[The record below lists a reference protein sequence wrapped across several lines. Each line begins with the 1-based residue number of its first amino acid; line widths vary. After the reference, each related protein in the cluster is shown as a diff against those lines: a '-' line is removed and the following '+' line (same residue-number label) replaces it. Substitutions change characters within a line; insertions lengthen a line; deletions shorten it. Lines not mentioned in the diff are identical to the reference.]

1 MTRGEEKFGRD
12 NEASNHVLCVSAVD
26 PIWYNIR
33 YPDVAAAGANPFD
46 HYQSYGRS
54 EGRFPNP
61 AIELAAIG
69 EVVDAAWYRGRYP
82 DIANTGID
90 PVIHYLLYG
99 RAEGRFPNADREPR
113 GVWAARFD
121 LIWYRARNGDL
132 GPYRDDPLEHFRRI
146 GIVEGRA
153 ANASEEDRKAWHE
166 TFDPVWYLARNPD
179 VARRG
184 LDPLE
189 HFITE
194 GLIDRRR
201 PNPHTILESDPVTAA
216 WIDRLKGGAFS
227 DEVALFVTHASDGAI
242 KPHVAH
248 HVACLQHCGIQ
259 CALIVV
265 CDDEKVAVIGTALDQ
280 ADHAFRRANAGFDF
294 AAWAH
299 VLRLHPEL
307 HKAKILYLV
316 NDSVFG
322 PTHPDALERV
332 VARLRASQAD
342 LVGLTDNADRGWHI
356 QSYFLALK
364 QRFLASEAGR
374 AFFDGVVSYAHK
386 NDVVNE
392 YETQLA
398 RYALANGFRVEVLFP
413 TPDWLDATLHNWRRL
428 LRAGFPYLKVGTAR
442 ALVASVETAD
452 WRVEMEARGYDTA
465 PADLSLAQLA
475 GHAAGGA
482 SVSSKPRHN
491 DERSALVAMHEFL
504 AAGDTVDLSPGASPL
519 VSVLAVLNRKPA
531 QLLRLMRALALGRH
545 APIDTVIVD
554 NASIDDTHH
563 VLGRLVGATIVTNVA
578 PLPPL
583 RAARQALVRTRADV
597 VILLRPGEEPDIGP
611 GNPPPPEWA
620 DGGRRDLRDVLGRVW
635 PVGELSFEPL
645 ATPAGMP
652 WQAFD
657 LVHQGDHLGT
667 AYAMR
672 RLHAPEAL
680 EPLIGFLEPRRA
692 DETLDPGVL

>member
-1 MTRGEEKFGRD
+1 ME
-12 NEASNHVLCVSAVD
+12 
-26 PIWYNIR
+26 R
-33 YPDVAAAGANPFD
+33 YPDVAAAGVDPLE
-46 HYQSYGRS
+46 HYCFYGCL

-61 AIELAAIG
+61 EAELATIS
-69 EVVDAAWYRGRYP
+69 EVVDPVWYCARYP
-82 DIANTGID
+82 DVAATGAD
-90 PVIHYLLYG
+90 PVRHYLLYG
-99 RAEGRFPNADREPR
+99 RVEGRYPNPDREPR
-113 GVWAARFD
+113 DVWDTRFD
-121 LIWYRARNGDL
+121 PIWYRARNADL
-132 GPYRDDPLEHFRRI
+132 APFRDDPLEHFRRI
-146 GIVEGRA
+146 GLLEGRA
-153 ANASEEDRKAWHE
+153 ANAAEEDREAWRT
-166 TFDPVWYLARNPD
+166 TFDPDWYLARNPD
-179 VARRG
+179 VAQRG

-201 PNPHTILESDPVTAA
+201 PNPHVTLASEPVKAA
-216 WIDRLKGGAFS
+216 RMDCLKRGEFA
-227 DEVALFVTHASDGAI
+227 DEVALFVTHARDGAI
-242 KPHVAH
+242 KPHIAH
-248 HVACLQHCGIQ
+248 HIASLRRFGIQ

-265 CDDEKVAVIGTALDQ
+265 CDVADAVVTGAVLDQ

-299 VLRLHPEL
+299 VMRLHPEL
-307 HKAKILYLV
+307 YKAKILYLV

-322 PTHPDALERV
+322 PTHPQALERV
-332 VARLRASQAD
+332 VARIRASEAD

-364 QRFLASEAGR
+364 QRFLTSEAGR
-374 AFFDGVVSYAHK
+374 AFFDSVVSYTHK

-398 RYALANGFRVEVLFP
+398 RYATARGFRAEVLFP

-442 ALVASVETAD
+442 ALVPSVETAD
-452 WRVEMEARGYDTA
+452 WRVEMETRGYDTA
-465 PADLSLAQLA
+465 PADLTLARLA
-475 GHAAGGA
+475 GQAVGGA
-482 SVSSKPRHN
+482 SVSSNARHD
-491 DERSALVAMHEFL
+491 DEQSALVAMHEFL
-504 AAGDTVDLSPGASPL
+504 AAGDTVDLSSGACPL
-519 VSVLAVLNRKPA
+519 VSVLAVLDGRPA
-531 QLLRLMRALALGRH
+531 RLLRLMRALTLGRH
-545 APIDTVIVD
+545 APIDAVIVD

-563 VLGRLVGATIVTNVA
+563 VLGRLAGATVVTNVA

-583 RAARQALVRTRADV
+583 RAARQALARARADV
-597 VILLRPGEEPDIGP
+597 VFLLRPGEGPDVGP
-611 GNPPPPEWA
+611 SDPPPPA
-620 DGGRRDLRDVLGRVW
+620 DGADGDGRALRAMLGRVW

-657 LVHQGDHLGT
+657 LVHQGDRLGT

-680 EPLIGFLEPRRA
+680 EPLIGFLEPTRV
-692 DETLDPGVL
+692 DDTLDPDIL